1 MTNITA
7 AMVKELRETTS
18 AGMLDCKK
26 ALTETNGD
34 MEQAIDWLRKKGLA
48 SAAKKAS
55 RIAAEGLVAVAV
67 DGNKGAVVEVNSE
80 TDFVAKNEIFQE
92 YVEDAAQVALMYK
105 GEVCDMKTFQC
116 PKVHKSFE
124 ERLTDMIAKI
134 GENMNLRRAKMI
146 EVKDG
151 VVASYIHNAARPNV
165 GKIGVLVALESTGD
179 KTKLAELGKHI
190 AMHVA
195 ASAPQFL
202 DIASVDPAA
211 VEHEKSIFAEQAKA
225 SGKPANIIEKMVEG
239 RVKKYYDEVVL
250 EEQAYIMDPDK
261 KVKDVIAEAAKEL
274 GTDIKLKEF
283 VCFRLGEG
291 LQKKEEDF
299 ADAVRGGRPG
309 RRVQGPPVLQ
319 HHVADGE
326 PHAVRRSDHAP
337 DVFPEGVRPGLHD
350 GGRRQPGAERRPNP
364 DVAVLPR
371 ELYCRR

>member
-225 SGKPANIIEKMVEG
+225 SGKPENIIEKMVEG
-239 RVKKYYDEVVL
+239 RIKKYFDEVVL

-261 KVKDVIAEAAKEL
+261 KVKQIVADAAKEM
-274 GTDIKLKEF
+274 GADIKLKAF

-291 LQKKEEDF
+291 LEKRNEDF
-299 ADAVRGGRPG
+299 AAE
-309 RRVQGPPVLQ
+309 
-319 HHVADGE
+319 VA
-326 PHAVRRSDHAP
+326 SQ
-337 DVFPEGVRPGLHD
+337 LKK
-350 GGRRQPGAERRPNP
+350 
-364 DVAVLPR
+364 
-371 ELYCRR
+371 

>member
-211 VEHEKSIFAEQAKA
+211 VEHEKSIFVEQAKA

-299 ADAVRGGRPG
+299 AAE
-309 RRVQGPPVLQ
+309 
-319 HHVADGE
+319 VA
-326 PHAVRRSDHAP
+326 AQLSK
-337 DVFPEGVRPGLHD
+337 
-350 GGRRQPGAERRPNP
+350 
-364 DVAVLPR
+364 
-371 ELYCRR
+371 

>member
-26 ALTETNGD
+26 ALTETDGD
-34 MEQAIDWLRKKGLA
+34 MEKAVDWLRKKGLA

-55 RIAAEGLVAVAV
+55 RIAAEGLVAVAIE
-67 DGNKGAVVEVNSE
+67 GNKGAVVEVNSE

-92 YVEDAAQVALMYK
+92 YVQDAALVALMSS
-105 GEVCDMKTFQC
+105 GEVCNMKTFQC

-146 EVKDG
+146 EVSDG
-151 VVASYIHNAARPNV
+151 VIAAYVHNAVKPGL
-165 GKIGVLVALESTGD
+165 GKIGVLVALESKGD
-179 KTKLAELGKHI
+179 KEKLAELGKHI
-190 AMHVA
+190 AMHIA
-195 ASAPQFL
+195 ASNPLFQ

-225 SGKPANIIEKMVEG
+225 SGKPENIIEKMVEG
-239 RVKKYYDEVVL
+239 RVRKYYEEVVL

-261 KVKDVIAEAAKEL
+261 KVKQVIADAAKEL
-274 GTDIKLKEF
+274 GTDIKLKEY

-299 ADAVRGGRPG
+299 AAE
-309 RRVQGPPVLQ
+309 
-319 HHVADGE
+319 VA
-326 PHAVRRSDHAP
+326 AQLAK
-337 DVFPEGVRPGLHD
+337 
-350 GGRRQPGAERRPNP
+350 
-364 DVAVLPR
+364 
-371 ELYCRR
+371 

>member
-1 MTNITA
+1 MTDITA

-26 ALTETNGD
+26 ALVEMNGD
-34 MEQAIDWLRKKGLA
+34 MEQAVDWLRKKGLA

-92 YVEDAAQVALMYK
+92 YVADAAIVALMHK

-134 GENMNLRRAKMI
+134 GENMNLRRAKMV
-146 EVKDG
+146 EVSDG
-151 VVASYIHNAARPNV
+151 VVSSYIHNAAGTNI

-179 KTKLAELGKHI
+179 KAKLAELGKHI

-195 ASAPQFL
+195 ASNPLFL
-202 DIASVDPAA
+202 SIADVDSAA
-211 VEHEKSIFAEQAKA
+211 VEHEKLIFAEQAKA
-225 SGKPANIIEKMVEG
+225 SGKPENIIEKMVEG

-261 KVKDVIAEAAKEL
+261 KVKDIVANTAKEI
-274 GTDIKLKEF
+274 GAPIKLTEF
-283 VCFRLGEG
+283 VCFKLGEG

-299 ADAVRGGRPG
+299 ASE
-309 RRVQGPPVLQ
+309 
-319 HHVADGE
+319 VA
-326 PHAVRRSDHAP
+326 AQLSK
-337 DVFPEGVRPGLHD
+337 
-350 GGRRQPGAERRPNP
+350 
-364 DVAVLPR
+364 
-371 ELYCRR
+371 

>member
-1 MTNITA
+1 MTDITA
-7 AMVKELRETTS
+7 AMVKELRESTG

-34 MEQAIDWLRKKGLA
+34 MEQAVDWLRKKGLA

-80 TDFVAKNEIFQE
+80 TDFVAKNDIFQE

-105 GEVCDMKTFQC
+105 GEICDMKTFQC

-146 EVKDG
+146 EVSDG
-151 VVASYIHNAARPNV
+151 VVASYVHNAAKPNV
-165 GKIGVLVALESTGD
+165 GKIGVLVALESNGD
-179 KTKLAELGKHI
+179 KAKLAELGKHI
-190 AMHVA
+190 AMHIA

-202 DIASVDPAA
+202 NIASVDPAA
-211 VEHEKSIFAEQAKA
+211 VEHEKAIFSEQAKA

-239 RVKKYYDEVVL
+239 RIRKYYDEVVL

-261 KVKDVIAEAAKEL
+261 KVKDVIADAAKEL
-274 GTDIKLKEF
+274 GTDIKLKEY

-299 ADAVRGGRPG
+299 AAE
-309 RRVQGPPVLQ
+309 
-319 HHVADGE
+319 VA
-326 PHAVRRSDHAP
+326 AQ
-337 DVFPEGVRPGLHD
+337 L
-350 GGRRQPGAERRPNP
+350 NK
-364 DVAVLPR
+364 
-371 ELYCRR
+371 

>member
-26 ALTETNGD
+26 ALTETDGD
-34 MEQAIDWLRKKGLA
+34 MEKAVAWLRKKGLA

-67 DGNKGAVVEVNSE
+67 EGNKGAVVEVNSE

-92 YVEDAAQVALMYK
+92 YVQDAALVALMSS
-105 GEVCDMKTFQC
+105 GEVCNMKTFQC

-146 EVKDG
+146 EVSDG
-151 VVASYIHNAARPNV
+151 VIAAYVHNAVKPGL
-165 GKIGVLVALESTGD
+165 GKIGVLVALESKGD
-179 KTKLAELGKHI
+179 KEKLAELGKHI
-190 AMHVA
+190 AMHIA
-195 ASAPQFL
+195 ASNPLFQ

-225 SGKPANIIEKMVEG
+225 SGKPENIIEKMVEG
-239 RVKKYYDEVVL
+239 RVRKYYEEVVL

-261 KVKDVIAEAAKEL
+261 KVKQVIADAAKEL
-274 GTDIKLKEF
+274 GTDIKLKEY

-299 ADAVRGGRPG
+299 AAE
-309 RRVQGPPVLQ
+309 
-319 HHVADGE
+319 VA
-326 PHAVRRSDHAP
+326 AQLAK
-337 DVFPEGVRPGLHD
+337 
-350 GGRRQPGAERRPNP
+350 
-364 DVAVLPR
+364 
-371 ELYCRR
+371 

>member
-26 ALTETNGD
+26 ALTETDGD
-34 MEQAIDWLRKKGLA
+34 MEKAIDWLRKKGLA

-67 DGNKGAVVEVNSE
+67 EGNKGAVVEVNSE
-80 TDFVAKNEIFQE
+80 TDFVAKNDIFQE
-92 YVEDAAQVALMYK
+92 YVQDAALVALMSH

-134 GENMNLRRAKMI
+134 GENMNLRRAKML
-146 EVKDG
+146 EVNEG
-151 VVASYIHNAARPNV
+151 VVAAYVHNAVKPGL
-165 GKIGVLVALESTGD
+165 GKIGVLVALESKGD
-179 KTKLAELGKHI
+179 KEKLAELGKHI
-190 AMHVA
+190 AMHIA
-195 ASAPQFL
+195 ASNPLFQ

-225 SGKPANIIEKMVEG
+225 SGKPENIIEKMVEG
-239 RVKKYYDEVVL
+239 RVRKYYEEVVL

-261 KVKDVIAEAAKEL
+261 KVKQVIADAAKEL
-274 GTDIKLKEF
+274 GTDIKLKEY

-299 ADAVRGGRPG
+299 AAE
-309 RRVQGPPVLQ
+309 
-319 HHVADGE
+319 VA
-326 PHAVRRSDHAP
+326 AQLAK
-337 DVFPEGVRPGLHD
+337 
-350 GGRRQPGAERRPNP
+350 
-364 DVAVLPR
+364 
-371 ELYCRR
+371 